1 LLTAEELEHTLV
13 EMRRLSEDDSV
24 LAVMPRMAQ
33 VWARKP
39 DCSAEPLPG

>member
-1 LLTAEELEHTLV
+1 MERTLV
-13 EMRRLSEDDSV
+13 EMRRLVADGSV

-39 DCSAEPLPG
+39 AGSAETPAG

>member
-1 LLTAEELEHTLV
+1 LEHTLI
-13 EMRRLSEDDSV
+13 EMSRLAEDETV

-39 DCSAEPLPG
+39 ARSGETQVG